1 MSGKGTHPRVAPEG
15 WMISS
20 RDVTSKV
27 RHFVPP
33 LVSAPIAVSGRARLA
48 AARVVAPVL
57 RNVRLSMYPPFGR
70 LAVTG
75 GILNGIG
82 RRDRVK
88 LVLPMTS
95 PAGYRA
101 LQCPAETRH
110 HQLIGSS
117 WL

>member
-15 WMISS
+15 WMISR
-20 RDVTSKV
+20 RDLTSKV

-33 LVSAPIAVSGRARLA
+33 LVSAPIAVSGRTRLA

-57 RNVRLSMYPPFGR
+57 RNVRLSMNPPFSR
-70 LAVTG
+70 LAVSG

-82 RRDRVK
+82 RRHRVK

-95 PAGYRA
+95 PLG
-101 LQCPAETRH
+101 
-110 HQLIGSS
+110 IGLFNVQPEPGIMS
-117 WL
+117 